1 MLRGAFSKSNS
12 EVDCDIKQQVEDAV
26 ISSVE
31 DWYNFILDK
40 MPIESNRVMRVK
52 NLTNLANILGQDL
65 REGCHNSHNQFAEFV
80 DVNYRQ
86 LCFRTYERQLT
97 ELCGDFVEE
106 TCDK

>member
-65 REGCHNSHNQFAEFV
+65 REGCESSNITISSRSLSMSIIASSASE
-80 DVNYRQ
+80 
-86 LCFRTYERQLT
+86 RTS
-97 ELCGDFVEE
+97 GN
-106 TCDK
+106 